1 MKRIAFSWAAVA
13 ASLRERAMQQ
23 QQFADDA
30 GEAAAH
36 LNPGQ
41 RASLHAL
48 ADRIG
53 EHGVVLADEVGM
65 GKTRIAVELIRAVKD
80 AGGRAAVIAPIVSP
94 RRRSGTTRIDSTRRR
109 RSPSRCCSSC
119 AIS

>member
-48 ADRIG
+48 AD
-53 EHGVVLADEVGM
+53 
-65 GKTRIAVELIRAVKD
+65 
-80 AGGRAAVIAPIVSP
+80 
-94 RRRSGTTRIDSTRRR
+94 
-109 RSPSRCCSSC
+109 
-119 AIS
+119 